1 MAFLWH
7 PLYTLLRTDVN
18 QLGVVLKVSKVIC
31 FLRDRCVGTDNYL
44 CDNDKILIIKKQLMS
59 LPTTK
64 IGDRFGRHQ
73 ENPQQQQ
80 NPQRVFEYSQRLNL
94 EKRELYPPPIRGNKL
109 FCPKA
114 NTGTRSHLF
123 KVKNGKMTF
132 VLS

>member
-1 MAFLWH
+1 M
-7 PLYTLLRTDVN
+7 
-18 QLGVVLKVSKVIC
+18 
-31 FLRDRCVGTDNYL
+31 GTDSYL
-44 CDNDKILIIKKQLMS
+44 CDNDKILIIKKQLLS

>member
-1 MAFLWH
+1 MFENPRGGRQARNFTTNA
-7 PLYTLLRTDVN
+7 P
-18 QLGVVLKVSKVIC
+18 
-31 FLRDRCVGTDNYL
+31 
-44 CDNDKILIIKKQLMS
+44 KILDRKSSSEQIFSRKLPSGAPVS

-114 NTGTRSHLF
+114 NTGTRSHLY